1 MRRLYLK
8 LYLTFLGVA
17 VLALFA
23 AWTSARLMVDHDGP
37 PARYLGGVAR
47 ALLRDPAVGAA
58 GPFHRLRA
66 VSDELGVDI
75 ALWDAGGR
83 VMIEASQGPFPPP
96 QRLRRGWH
104 RGGVFVIGLEG
115 GRFLGVRERGRG
127 TDHFTVL
134 LGVLGVVGVVM
145 ALGLYPLARGITRR
159 LEALAEGAR
168 RFGGG
173 ELEHRVPV
181 QGSDEIAAVAARFNQ
196 AASALAALLEQQRR
210 MLANASHELRSP
222 LARLRMALELCAE
235 EADPER
241 RRRLVEK
248 AHGDIVDLDAL
259 VEDVL
264 LTARAEP
271 GVPRRPLGEVDL
283 AALVGAEA
291 ERAGGVTVIAP
302 AAQPVRLQGDAPMLR
317 HLVRNLLTNARIH
330 GGPAEG
336 QGPAEIRATLD
347 VVGEGAGAAARL
359 AVEDRGPG
367 IPAHERERIFAPFYR
382 PPAAPGSPERP
393 APHVAGAGLGLAL
406 VRQVARYHGGDVRYL
421 PRPGGGSRFEVSLPL
436 APPPAGPAPATAG

>member
-8 LYLTFLGVA
+8 LYLTFVGVA
-17 VLALFA
+17 VMALFA
-23 AWTSARLMVDHDGP
+23 AWTAARLMSDHDGP

-47 ALLRDPAVGAA
+47 ALLRDSGAGA
-58 GPFHRLRA
+58 GGPFQRLRA

-75 ALWDAGGR
+75 ALWDASGR
-83 VMIEASQGPFPPP
+83 VMIQASQGPFTPPP
-96 QRLRRGWH
+96 RLRRGWH
-104 RGGVFVIGLEG
+104 RGGVFVIALEG

-127 TDHFTVL
+127 PDHFTVL

-173 ELEHRVPV
+173 ELNHRVPV
-181 QGSDEIAAVAARFNQ
+181 QGTDEIAAVAARFNQ
-196 AASALAALLEQQRR
+196 AASALEGLLDQQRR

-222 LARLRMALELCAE
+222 LARLRMAFELCAE
-235 EADPER
+235 EPDPER

-264 LTARAEP
+264 LSSRAEP
-271 GVPRRPLGEVDL
+271 GVPRRPLTDVDL
-283 AALVGAEA
+283 VALVNAEA
-291 ERAGGVTVIAP
+291 ERTGGVTVVAP
-302 AAQPVRLQGDAPMLR
+302 AAARLHLHGDAPMLR

-330 GGPAEG
+330 GNPPAGGGP
-336 QGPAEIRATLD
+336 PEIRATLD
-347 VVGEGAGAAARL
+347 VVGEGAGAVARL

-367 IPAHERERIFAPFYR
+367 IPEPEWEKIFAPFYR
-382 PPAAPGSPERP
+382 PSSAPPAERA

-406 VRQVARYHGGDVRYL
+406 VRQVARYHGGDVCYL
-421 PRPGGGSRFEVSLPL
+421 PRPGGGSRFEVNLPL
-436 APPPAGPAPATAG
+436 VPSRAAVATAAAD